1 MLLHI
6 DYLLGFDVKQREGR
20 NELHAN
26 FLAVYLDNLELSENI
41 IEAT

>member
-1 MLLHI
+1 MLNKENSI
-6 DYLLGFDVKQREGR
+6 YRNAAIGR

-26 FLAVYLDNLELSENI
+26 FLAVYLDILELSENI